1 MTPSSW
7 EFDETGHFGEP
18 AVTHSR
24 RGLHGRVVDIL
35 GQRVI
40 SGEIAPGTVIEPDR
54 LVAELQV
61 SRTVVREVI
70 KVLTAKG
77 LLDARPRT
85 GTYVLPRRRW
95 NLLDADVIKWR
106 NSGTPDARLLVELE
120 EVRQIIE
127 PWGARLAAQR
137 RTPEDIGALDEAFQM
152 IETDAANR
160 SPRGTEADVR
170 FHRTIFAAAQN
181 ELLERLEALLE
192 PVLRA
197 RDELA
202 HQHDDHGTA
211 FVESHR
217 SVLECIR
224 DGREDDA
231 FAAMSD
237 LLRAAAADTDDNLK
251 RGRKSAR
258 RSATRTVDGRPKS
271 GGTPKATRT

>member
-7 EFDETGHFGEP
+7 ELDEGRHFGES

-35 GQRVI
+35 GKRVI
-40 SGEIAPGTVIEPDR
+40 SGELPPGTVIEPDG

-106 NSGTPDARLLVELE
+106 NSDTPDARLLVELE

-137 RTPEDIGALDEAFQM
+137 RTPEHVAALDDAFQALQA
-152 IETDAANR
+152 DAEQR
-160 SPRGTEADVR
+160 SPLDSDADVR
-170 FHRTIFAAAQN
+170 FHRAVLAAAQN
-181 ELLERLEALLE
+181 ELLERLEGLLE
-192 PVLRA
+192 PALRA
-197 RDELA
+197 RNELEY
-202 HQHDDHGTA
+202 QHASHGNA

-217 SVLECIR
+217 RVLECIR
-224 DGREDDA
+224 HGRAEQA
-231 FAAMSD
+231 FIAMRD
-237 LLRAAAADTDDNLK
+237 LLREAAADTDDNLQ
-251 RGRKSAR
+251 R
-258 RSATRTVDGRPKS
+258 
-271 GGTPKATRT
+271 GGTGTGRGTTHAGKVRRKPRGPSKAERA